1 MGGFIPRVLFR
12 FHSHWELLHVST
24 YSQSALSPFSFFVSH
39 LAAASNMLV
48 LQFGVRSETFGEW
61 EVQLKSSFVQNPL
74 KLGTYLIAE
83 IDTSIYM
90 LAAQTDKYLGA

>member
-1 MGGFIPRVLFR
+1 
-12 FHSHWELLHVST
+12 
-24 YSQSALSPFSFFVSH
+24 
-39 LAAASNMLV
+39 MLV

-61 EVQLKSSFVQNPL
+61 EVQLKSSFVHIPL

-90 LAAQTDKYLGA
+90 LAAQTDKYLAA